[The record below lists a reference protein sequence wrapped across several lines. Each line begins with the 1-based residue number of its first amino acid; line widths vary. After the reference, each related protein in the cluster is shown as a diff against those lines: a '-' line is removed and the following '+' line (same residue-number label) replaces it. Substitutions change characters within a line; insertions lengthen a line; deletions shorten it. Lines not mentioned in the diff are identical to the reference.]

1 MLTLPRARR
10 GLAGLVDGVNNLA
23 IAATPNFVLVRARAQ
38 PCMHAHAARLEEGLV
53 APLTPR
59 RALRAQDAADDV
71 NFVGK
76 KIGLSLSKFGNTL
89 KDGFTVHQRSTTAG
103 ALAHNTAAAAGEA
116 DDDSELPPEPDG
128 LRDLIT
134 ARARACSVCGAA
146 PCALAADRRSRAADG
161 AACLCS
167 GVCDVQRVLDSPRG
181 HAAAIRRGAP
191 HAPGLP
197 QCMTRCC
204 TPSMR

>member
-1 MLTLPRARR
+1 
-10 GLAGLVDGVNNLA
+10 
-23 IAATPNFVLVRARAQ
+23 VR
-38 PCMHAHAARLEEGLV
+38 C
-53 APLTPR
+53 
-59 RALRAQDAADDV
+59 AQDAADDV

-134 ARARACSVCGAA
+134 ARARVPAACVV
-146 PCALAADRRSRAADG
+146 PLAADVRSRAADG
-161 AACLCS
+161 AACLCAQVFVTS
-167 GVCDVQRVLDSPRG
+167 NAYWIRLADTLRQYAEVRRTHRG
-181 HAAAIRRGAP
+181 CLNA
-191 HAPGLP
+191 
-197 QCMTRCC
+197 
-204 TPSMR
+204 